1 MKKYLLALDPGQ
13 KQDPAALQLY
23 MSEPDLEFGDK
34 LLDQPDR
41 VLMNDILMYQWSL
54 QDKRYTKLASFV
66 VDIMDRRDLKNQT
79 LLVLDATG
87 VGTGV
92 KDILF
97 DKGVSDMIPI
107 VYTNGGKVNY
117 VYRDIA
123 DRRFKQ
129 PSGCS
134 LDFAVIDE
142 IHVPKADLVDEAVIA
157 LEQHRLKIPRQV
169 PYRDEFQRQLMEFTG
184 RMNKRGYVSYN
195 NSDDDIHDDFVNC
208 YMMRSWVRRQWKRA
222 IDKVETVWHRNELAD
237 FGIFK

>member
-13 KQDPAALQLY
+13 KQDPAAVQLY
-23 MSEPDLEFGDK
+23 MMEPELIFGEK
-34 LLDQPDR
+34 LLDQSD
-41 VLMNDILMYQWSL
+41 VVILNDLLIYQWSI
-54 QDKRYTKLASFV
+54 QDRRYTKLASFI
-66 VDIMDRRDLKNQT
+66 VDILNRREMKNQT

-97 DKGVSDMIPI
+97 DKGVTDMIPL

-117 VYRDIA
+117 VYRDMQ
-123 DRRFKQ
+123 DKRFKT
-129 PSGCS
+129 PTNGS
-134 LDFAVIDE
+134 LDFAVLDE

-157 LEQHRLKIPRQV
+157 LEQHRLKIPAGI

-184 RMNKRGYVSYN
+184 KMNKKGYVSYN

-208 YMMRSWVRRQWKRA
+208 FMMRSWIRRQWKKS
-222 IDKVETVWHRNELAD
+222 IDKTEQIWQKQEFANL
-237 FGIFK
+237 GIF